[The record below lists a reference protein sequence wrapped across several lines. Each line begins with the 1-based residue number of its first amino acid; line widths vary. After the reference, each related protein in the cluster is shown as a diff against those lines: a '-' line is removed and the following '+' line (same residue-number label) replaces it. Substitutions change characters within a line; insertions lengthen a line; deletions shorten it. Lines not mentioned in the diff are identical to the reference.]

1 MNAAIN
7 LAQYYINT
15 SATGEIYAQGED
27 VRLVQDYESCEQSSL
42 NCEKL

>member
-15 SATGEIYAQGED
+15 SATDEIYAQGED
-27 VRLVQDYESCEQSSL
+27 VRLVQDYESCKQSSL
-42 NCEKL
+42 N